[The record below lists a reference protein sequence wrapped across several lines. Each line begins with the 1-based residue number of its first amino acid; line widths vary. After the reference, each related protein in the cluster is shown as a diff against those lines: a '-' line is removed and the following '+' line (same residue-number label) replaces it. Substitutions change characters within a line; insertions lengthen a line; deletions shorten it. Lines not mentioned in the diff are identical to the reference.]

1 MISTDRTSLDWK
13 HNKTAQ
19 LRDFLGAVVRAIG
32 QDWRIKRKEKKE
44 KERQEKSK
52 IDEQDWKDKLPS
64 KERKSVDAILEQL
77 EKSELTGSEQ
87 AKVINALHD
96 IVPEYN
102 VKKDYLSA
110 AIEAVKVFE
119 DKVQEKT
126 GLHSIDGKG
135 LIDKAFGSN
144 KSILLLTDNSTQTE
158 KNLEDGLS
166 HLSCGVW
173 TGFRNPVQHELRTS
187 LYPDIFT
194 DKDALDLMSLISYLL
209 KKVEQTKKRSK
220 AVSPSSS

>member
-1 MISTDRTSLDWK
+1 MI
-13 HNKTAQ
+13 
-19 LRDFLGAVVRAIG
+19 F
-32 QDWRIKRKEKKE
+32 
-44 KERQEKSK
+44 
-52 IDEQDWKDKLPS
+52 
-64 KERKSVDAILEQL
+64 
-77 EKSELTGSEQ
+77 
-87 AKVINALHD
+87 
-96 IVPEYN
+96 YN

-126 GLHSIDGKG
+126 GLHNIDGKE